1 MKKEVLRGKIH
12 RATVTEARPDY
23 EGSIGIDSSL
33 LRAADIEEYD
43 RVEVYDVT
51 RGSRFATYAIEAP
64 EGSGTVSVNGA
75 AARLVS
81 PGDLVI
87 IAAYGTVEVGEPKP
101 APRLVFVDAR
111 NRVAQLKE
119 REAERAAE
127 GSRAQDG
134 LRRARVG
141 TEERPVAWFELED
154 PVVSV
159 PGHPEPP
166 VRSNREVL

>member
-12 RATVTEARPDY
+12 RATITEARPDY
-23 EGSIGIDSSL
+23 EGSIGIDASL

-75 AARLVS
+75 AARLVA

-87 IAAYGTVEVGEPKP
+87 VAAYGSVEVGEARP

-111 NRVAQLKE
+111 NRVSQLKE
-119 REAERAAE
+119 RELQ
-127 GSRAQDG
+127 G
-134 LRRARVG
+134 
-141 TEERPVAWFELED
+141 
-154 PVVSV
+154 VSA
-159 PGHPEPP
+159 
-166 VRSNREVL
+166 